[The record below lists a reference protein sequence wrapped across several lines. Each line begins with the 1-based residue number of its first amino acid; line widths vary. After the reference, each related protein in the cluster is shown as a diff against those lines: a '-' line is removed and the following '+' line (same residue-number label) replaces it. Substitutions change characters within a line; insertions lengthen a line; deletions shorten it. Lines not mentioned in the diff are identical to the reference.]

1 MCVVVIELSLLSSY
15 CYYCCVY

>member
-1 MCVVVIELSLLSSY
+1 MFVVVIELSLLSSY